1 MSVQLF
7 DNLSRILYNLSI
19 LQSFC
24 LSVGLLICQA
34 VSQLLYWM
42 VCLFIC
48 LSAFL
53 MHVCPSTGICFDFV
67 MVYSC
72 LLCFI
77 DSTIQLWLISNNILL
92 RHILKNLCCSSVH
105 YCKDHHIHLF
115 ICSSHIWFSYIHSHQ
130 SFKTI
135 FSWMR
140 TTDSAR
146 LYSISWNEINCLAQ
160 K

>member
-1 MSVQLF
+1 MAVHLSPPVSYSQLHPQKKKGKSSLQRTTFQQTLFVTSRTTFPRNQLQILHFTMSVQLF
-7 DNLSRILYNLSI
+7 DNLSRILCNLST

-77 DSTIQLWLISNNILL
+77 DSTIQLWLISNNT
-92 RHILKNLCCSSVH
+92 VET
-105 YCKDHHIHLF
+105 
-115 ICSSHIWFSYIHSHQ
+115 HS
-130 SFKTI
+130 
-135 FSWMR
+135 
-140 TTDSAR
+140 
-146 LYSISWNEINCLAQ
+146 
-160 K
+160 